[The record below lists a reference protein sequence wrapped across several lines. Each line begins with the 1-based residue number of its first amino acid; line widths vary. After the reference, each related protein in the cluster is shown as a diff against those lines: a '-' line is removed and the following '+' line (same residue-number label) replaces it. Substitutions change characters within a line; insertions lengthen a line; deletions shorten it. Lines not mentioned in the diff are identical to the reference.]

1 MATIK
6 KKNYFHDANN
16 SDNYD
21 DDNSAYNDSNNSDI
35 YDVSNNDNHDDNKC
49 DNYGD
54 NIIMI
59 TIITIIVTIEWRDNY
74 NECRNCSNDNNNYY
88 VSNYITVN
96 NIGDYDAG
104 GSYNSNNNGMIRIMA
119 IIK

>member
-1 MATIK
+1 MILLITYYCDTDNGNNE

-59 TIITIIVTIEWRDNY
+59 TIITIIVTI
-74 NECRNCSNDNNNYY
+74 
-88 VSNYITVN
+88 
-96 NIGDYDAG
+96 
-104 GSYNSNNNGMIRIMA
+104 
-119 IIK
+119 